1 MGGKFL
7 LQTLRLTF
15 MSVMVAISRDR
26 TGPIAST
33 RTGVAFFFDHLG
45 KFMTKVFVLFV
56 SSIIMLLPA
65 ILILYI
71 GEQLGITLFAVIFVA
86 VLFAMTWVFSA
97 LVENMYVAQ
106 IYLWANRWNQER
118 EKALKNNQNVTK
130 LEEKERPIML
140 KNVFET

>member
-1 MGGKFL
+1 
-7 LQTLRLTF
+7 
-15 MSVMVAISRDR
+15 MVAISRDR

-71 GEQLGITLFAVIFVA
+71 GEQLGITLFAMIFVA

>member
-1 MGGKFL
+1 LGGKFL

-71 GEQLGITLFAVIFVA
+71 GEQLGITLFAMIFVA

>member
-1 MGGKFL
+1 
-7 LQTLRLTF
+7 
-15 MSVMVAISRDR
+15 MVAISRDR

>member
-71 GEQLGITLFAVIFVA
+71 GEQLGITLFAMIFVA